1 LSEGRGTSML
11 DGLSIAWSV
20 IEHLHSS
27 IKCRTLAS
35 THYHQLAKLGHTLPR
50 VDCYHVTAK
59 HSKDGLSFTFK
70 VTVSKRCNTTSL
82 FLNYGIELFWS
93 NWKHKISRLLRKRVG
108 IETNIHLVA
117 GRRILIQHRVLNVFP
132 VVTEFQYKIHKR
144 VLNCTFHLVL
154 HPLCLFVVFLT

>member
-1 LSEGRGTSML
+1 ML

-35 THYHQLAKLGHTLPR
+35 THYHQLAKLAHILPR

-70 VTVSKRCNTTSL
+70 VTVSKK
-82 FLNYGIELFWS
+82 LNL
-93 NWKHKISRLLRKRVG
+93 HRKRQIKI
-108 IETNIHLVA
+108 IEA
-117 GRRILIQHRVLNVFP
+117 S
-132 VVTEFQYKIHKR
+132 KIKDIR
-144 VLNCTFHLVL
+144 KQTSQS
-154 HPLCLFVVFLT
+154 TID